1 MRFVLPRLAFSDF
14 SNGIDVTVNG
24 IELEDFA
31 GDQEPEERDQFAFVE
46 IIAENTREQDRRLLE
61 ATDSEVYCLFGNQ
74 QVETVFN
81 SRAFR
86 GSDYEQYEG
95 GEVQGGIECQGSIL
109 FEVDEGFEGEID
121 FLWQDSYF
129 VAAELD
135 GDIYVRWSNQ

>member
-1 MRFVLPRLAFSDF
+1 M
-14 SNGIDVTVNG
+14 TVNG

-61 ATDSEVYCLFGNQ
+61 ATDSEVYCFFGNQ

-81 SRAFR
+81 SWAFR
-86 GSDYEQYEG
+86 ESDYEQYEG
-95 GEVQGGIECQGSIL
+95 GEVQGGIERQGSIL

-135 GDIYVRWSNQ
+135 GDIDVRWSNQ